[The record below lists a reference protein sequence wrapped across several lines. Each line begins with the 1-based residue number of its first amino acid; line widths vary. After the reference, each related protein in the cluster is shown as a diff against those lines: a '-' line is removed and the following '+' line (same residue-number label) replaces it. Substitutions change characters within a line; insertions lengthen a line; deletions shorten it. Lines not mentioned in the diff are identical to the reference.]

1 MVINDDW
8 LVREALDKQ
17 IEALD
22 AVLKLIKDNNLLSDS
37 SFNGYIDNLYKLIYK
52 YSNND

>member
-8 LVREALDKQ
+8 LIREALDNQ

-22 AVLKLIKDNNLLSDS
+22 AVLKLIKDNNLLSDN

>member
-8 LVREALDKQ
+8 LIREALDNQ

-22 AVLKLIKDNNLLSDS
+22 AVLKLVKDNNDIVD
-37 SFNGYIDNLYKLIYK
+37 FQVEEE
-52 YSNND
+52 